1 MRRKAQRLVLSSV
14 MKAADVFC
22 YHVDVQAGIVLVLA
36 DEEVNILLLLKLLL
50 PSSDEV
56 LQLLFVIEPR
66 NHR

>member
-1 MRRKAQRLVLSSV
+1 
-14 MKAADVFC
+14 MKAPDVFC
-22 YHVDVQAGIVLVLA
+22 FHEDVQAGIVLVLA
-36 DEEVNILLLLKLLL
+36 DEEVKILLLLKLLL

>member
-1 MRRKAQRLVLSSV
+1 
-14 MKAADVFC
+14 MKAIDVFC

-66 NHR
+66 NYR